1 MNYFYVGNPVDS
13 VHERWTTAGSHGPPW
28 TGSGDVKGPRQH
40 LKVRSLAV
48 RGSWKWHEEV
58 AARGGMG

>member
-1 MNYFYVGNPVDS
+1 VDS